1 MKFFGSF
8 VMFLLFLNGFATAQT
23 LIQDSCKKIAAK
35 DPQIKYNFCVQSLT
49 SDPQSKAA
57 TTVEGL
63 LLASTKNAASKMIN
77 VKGIVVNILKNKQA
91 SKGIEGP
98 LKDCVE
104 LYTDAIGSL
113 NDALASA
120 KSGDYSSA
128 NVNLSAALDAPNTC
142 ETGFKEGKHLK
153 SPVTN
158 ENNILFQKIV
168 IPLAFSNIV

>member
-8 VMFLLFLNGFATAQT
+8 AMFLLFLNSFTTAQT
-23 LIQDSCKKIAAK
+23 LIQNSCKQIAAK
-35 DPQIKYNFCVQSLT
+35 DPKINYNFCVQSLQA
-49 SDPQSKAA
+49 DPQSKAA

-63 LLASTKNAASKMIN
+63 LIASTKNAASKTIN

-91 SKGIEGP
+91 SRGIEMP

-113 NDALASA
+113 NDALANA
-120 KSGDYSSA
+120 KSRDYRTA
-128 NVNLSAALDAPNTC
+128 NINLSAALDAPTTC
-142 ETGFKEGKHLK
+142 ETGFKEGKK
-153 SPVTN
+153 QSPVTN
-158 ENNILFQKIV
+158 ENNILSQKIV